1 MDELW
6 ILSDRPSGAS
16 AVAKMIDQVYPSEVH
31 PIAMMSVD
39 DLAEVPAVIFSLGN
53 FGPVEIRQTRAL
65 CERVDI
71 CRKSIFAIRTRS
83 ERARAM
89 QAEAAGFKRII
100 FLEDGPLAIQNAV
113 SAIFEE
119 GYKVALEKTPPL
131 AGEAFITCSK
141 ALSAIGSELRQL
153 RSARISRAL
162 PGADKV
168 SHAVRIEGVGEL
180 VKAVNLHHD
189 PTCRH
194 SIAVAGYAV
203 ALGQALDL
211 AEEDLGLLAMA
222 GLLHDVGKMLIPVSL
237 LEKVGRLDHGEIAQI
252 REHPELGAKILRMQ
266 GGVEPVV
273 VQAVRSH
280 HEYLDGSGYPFG
292 LKGERISPLSRMVT
306 IADTFAALT
315 ERRAYK
321 LAKSPSEAIAI
332 MAGMAGAKID
342 AGLLAAFRPVVLDT
356 AFARRHPPPKSPGR
370 PVLKEGIHPLRP
382 EEGNS
387 RWTVA

>member
-1 MDELW
+1 M
-6 ILSDRPSGAS
+6 SDRPSGAS
-16 AVAKMIDQVYPSEVH
+16 VAAKMIDQVYPSEVH
-31 PIAMMSVD
+31 PLAMTSVD
-39 DLAEVPAVIFSLGN
+39 DLADVPAVIFSLGN
-53 FGPVEIRQTRAL
+53 FGPVEIRQVRAL
-65 CERVDI
+65 CEEVEI
-71 CRKSIFAIRTRS
+71 CRKSIFAIRSRS

-89 QAEAAGFKRII
+89 QAEAFGFKRIV
-100 FLEDGPLAIQNAV
+100 FLDDGSPAVQDAV

-119 GYKVALEKTPPL
+119 DYKAALEKAAPL
-131 AGEAFITCSK
+131 AGDTFFACSK
-141 ALSAIGSELRQL
+141 ALLAIGSELRQL
-153 RSARISRAL
+153 KPVRISRAL
-162 PGADKV
+162 PGAGKV
-168 SHAVRIEGVGEL
+168 SHAVSIEGVGQM
-180 VKAVNLHHD
+180 VKAASLHHD

-194 SIAVAGYAV
+194 SIAVAGYAA

-211 AEEDLGLLAMA
+211 AEEDLRLLAMT
-222 GLLHDVGKMLIPVSL
+222 GLLHDIGKMLIPVSL
-237 LEKVGRLDHGEIAQI
+237 QEKAGRLDHGEVARI

-315 ERRAYK
+315 ERRAYRP
-321 LAKSPSEAIAI
+321 AKSPAEAIAI
-332 MAGMAGAKID
+332 MAGMAGSKID
-342 AGLLAAFRPVVLDT
+342 AGLLAAFRPIVLDT
-356 AFARRHPPPKSPGR
+356 AFARRHPLPKSPGR